1 MALEES
7 EGHPG
12 PECRG
17 SRGSRATDE
26 RGSIRVLPGFQHPCQ
41 PMGRGSVKPGDVAL
55 YLLVT
60 ATHRTKLSECTEIQ
74 NIHICF

>member
-26 RGSIRVLPGFQHPCQ
+26 RGSIRVLPGFQHPCR
-41 PMGRGSVKPGDVAL
+41 PPTVWLFPATFFTRGG
-55 YLLVT
+55 
-60 ATHRTKLSECTEIQ
+60 
-74 NIHICF
+74 ICEAG